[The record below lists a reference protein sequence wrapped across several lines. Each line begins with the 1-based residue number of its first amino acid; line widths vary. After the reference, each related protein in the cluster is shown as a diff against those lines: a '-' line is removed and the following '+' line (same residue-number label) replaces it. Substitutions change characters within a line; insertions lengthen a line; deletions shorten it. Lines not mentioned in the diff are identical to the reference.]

1 MLSAWF
7 EWLDPATIQALG
19 TIAIGVLGAWIA
31 WVQSDVK
38 TLKAQRKL
46 DLGIIRA
53 FTRWSGAQGVH
64 IALLC
69 GLLRQHAPH
78 VEIPPEPQMPD
89 ELRDEVA

>member
-1 MLSAWF
+1 MLLELLSP
-7 EWLDPATIQALG
+7 ERITALG
-19 TIAIGVLGAWIA
+19 TVAMGLLGVWIA
-31 WVQSDVK
+31 WVQADVK
-38 TLKAQRKL
+38 KLKIQRKL

-53 FTRWSGAQGVH
+53 FTRWSGAQGVY

-78 VEIPPEPQMPD
+78 VEVPPEPVMPD